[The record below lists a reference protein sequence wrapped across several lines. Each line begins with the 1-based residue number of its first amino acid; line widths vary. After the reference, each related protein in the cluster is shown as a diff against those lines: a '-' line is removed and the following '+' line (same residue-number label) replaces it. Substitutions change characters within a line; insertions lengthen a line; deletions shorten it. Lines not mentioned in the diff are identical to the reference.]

1 MRFPRRLVLGS
12 AALAMFPF
20 LGSSCASVP
29 ASQVR
34 TVRDSEDVRIGP
46 LEMCGYMGTVE
57 TATSDDVE
65 KARQELRERAGRRGA
80 NTLVIS
86 SNPGLLHGK
95 AYLCPAPGLNGSRL
109 AANWERGTASY
120 GPDVPQVQRYP
131 PGATDIP
138 ANPLR

>member
-12 AALAMFPF
+12 AALAMFP
-20 LGSSCASVP
+20 LLASSCASVP

-34 TVRDSEDVRIGP
+34 VVRHSEDVRIGP

-57 TATSDDVE
+57 TAMSDDVE
-65 KARQELRERAGRRGA
+65 KARQELRESAGRRGA
-80 NTLVIS
+80 NTVVIS
-86 SNPGLLHGK
+86 PNPGLLHGK
-95 AYLCPAPGLNGSRL
+95 AYLCPAPGPNRSSL